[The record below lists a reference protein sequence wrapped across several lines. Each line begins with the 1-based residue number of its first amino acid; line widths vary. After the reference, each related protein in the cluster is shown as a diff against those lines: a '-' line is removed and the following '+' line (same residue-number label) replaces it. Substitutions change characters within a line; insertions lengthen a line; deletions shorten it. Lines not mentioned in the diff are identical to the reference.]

1 MSKRNHM
8 AKELWTP
15 KFKKQVVRDRTA
27 YTRKTKHKKPL
38 R

>member
-15 KFKKQVVRDRTA
+15 KFKKRIVRNKKA
-27 YTRKTKHKKPL
+27 YTRKEKHKND
-38 R
+38 